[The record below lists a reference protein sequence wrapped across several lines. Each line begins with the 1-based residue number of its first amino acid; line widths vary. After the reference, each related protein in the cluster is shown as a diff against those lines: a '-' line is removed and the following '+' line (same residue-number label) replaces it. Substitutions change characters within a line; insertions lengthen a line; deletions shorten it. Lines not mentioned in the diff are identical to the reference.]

1 MSLDELEAKQG
12 GEQAWEKSKPGFAEI
27 AEALREID
35 GPFYL
40 GETVSYAGFVFASF
54 LHFLKRT
61 PGEKEFERL
70 KECPEIIALYEAC
83 SKWLERDNY

>member
-40 GETVSYAGFVFASF
+40 GET
-54 LHFLKRT
+54 
-61 PGEKEFERL
+61 GEL
-70 KECPEIIALYEAC
+70 AIIQVP
-83 SKWLERDNY
+83 STV